1 MKTVFTTMA
10 VLLTLTVCDPVSAEA
25 FEGSMAERIFT
36 KGEIIEGSLV
46 VKENYNYTSL
56 VRYKEKI
63 YMCWQYGNGM
73 QLIFNCVN
81 SN

>member
-1 MKTVFTTMA
+1 MKKLFATMA
-10 VLLTLTVCDPVSAEA
+10 FLLTLSACDPVSAEA
-25 FEGSMAERIFT
+25 FEGSMTERIFT
-36 KGEIIEGSLV
+36 KGEIIEDSLV